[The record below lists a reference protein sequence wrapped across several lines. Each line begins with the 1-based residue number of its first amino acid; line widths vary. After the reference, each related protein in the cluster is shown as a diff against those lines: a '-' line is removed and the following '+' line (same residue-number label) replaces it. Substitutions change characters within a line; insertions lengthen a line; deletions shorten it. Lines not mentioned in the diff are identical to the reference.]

1 MLCYL
6 VLQEKPVRISSLFYS
21 NQKSTL
27 VTAFV
32 ASDLDSS
39 TENCHLATSFT
50 SYPCNNQV
58 PKNASLKQPHVSSC
72 SPNQYLKQGNLKD
85 YFKA

>member
-58 PKNASLKQPHVSSC
+58 PKNAFLKQPR
-72 SPNQYLKQGNLKD
+72 PTQYPKQGNLKD